1 MEINQLQKVT
11 AQVRRDIV
19 RMVHACQS
27 GHPGGS
33 LGCTDIVTA
42 LYFSVMKLKEDK
54 NAEGFINFD
63 MDAKNEDVFL
73 LSNGHISPLFYSVL
87 SRRGYFDIKELTTF
101 RKLNS
106 RLQGHPATHE
116 HLPGIR
122 IASGSLG
129 QGLSVAC
136 GVALAKKMNGEDNF
150 VYVLMG
156 DGEQNEGQIWEAAQ
170 FAPHYKLKNLIAIV
184 DVNGQQIDGAT
195 KDVMDN
201 RDLGAKYKAF
211 GWTVLDMNG
220 NDLEDILATFQ
231 RAIEDAHHTNGPVAI
246 MARTNMGHGVDFMM
260 GSHHWHGIA
269 PNDEQLAKALEQLE
283 ETLGDY

>member
-1 MEINQLQKVT
+1 MDINQLQKV
-11 AQVRRDIV
+11 ASQVRRDIV

-42 LYFSVMKLKEDK
+42 LYFDVMKLKENK
-54 NAEGFINFD
+54 NAEGFLEFD

-73 LSNGHISPLFYSVL
+73 LSNGHVSPLFYSVL
-87 SRRGYFDIKELTTF
+87 SRRGYFPIEELKTF

-136 GVALAKKMNGEDNF
+136 GVALAKRLNGEDNF

-170 FAPHYKLKNLIAIV
+170 FAPHHKLSNLIAMV

-201 RDLGAKYKAF
+201 RDLAAKYRAF
-211 GWTVLDMNG
+211 GWTVLEMNG
-220 NDLEDILATFQ
+220 NDMDDIVKTLA
-231 RAIEDAHHTNGPVAI
+231 RAKEEAKHTNGPVAI
-246 MARTNMGHGVDFMM
+246 MAKTNMGHGVDFMM
-260 GSHHWHGIA
+260 GSHHWHGVA
-269 PNDEQLAKALEQLE
+269 PNDQQLE
-283 ETLGDY
+283 AALAQLDETLGDY